1 MISSWLWRA
10 LQVISDS
17 VLARLFTFPN
27 VVVTGH
33 QAFFTIDA
41 LDNIAQTTIKNVAT
55 FVEEGKT
62 GEQHPNNVKAEYS

>member
-1 MISSWLWRA
+1 MNMQI
-10 LQVISDS
+10 ISDS

-41 LDNIAQTTIKNVAT
+41 LDNIAQTTVKNVDA
-55 FVEEGKT
+55 FVEGKT
-62 GEQHPNNVKAEYS
+62 GEKHPNNVKAEYS